1 MASFYVGLFSLRRC
15 LIKPLNPTAPQ
26 PGSLKTKDKQL
37 GGHSPA
43 AALCQPHSQLQQH
56 SWDTPVLTGIFLFP
70 APQSQHGEGGES
82 PFLMCFLGRAIPDAQ
97 HHTTNPAVKFC
108 LTLENIIFLLCR
120 SFWWTWSFRTTK
132 QSTNITKIPT
142 SLQSRLLQ
150 AFFFTKLPS
159 FHLMWDSE
167 ARQQYKKARLDVCL
181 VAAQSP

>member
-15 LIKPLNPTAPQ
+15 LIKHLNPTAPQ

-37 GGHSPA
+37 GGHCCCSPVPAPLPAPA
-43 AALCQPHSQLQQH
+43 AQLGH
-56 SWDTPVLTGIFLFP
+56 PGAHWHLSLPSPSVPARGGGRVTISDVLF
-70 APQSQHGEGGES
+70 
-82 PFLMCFLGRAIPDAQ
+82 CIPDAQ

-108 LTLENIIFLLCR
+108 PTLENIIFLLCR